1 MQRVSYLHSLCWR
14 KKNRIQL
21 PWLQI
26 NDYQFQRFRKDR
38 NKYEGG
44 KCLFIRQG
52 LITKRLPKFETK
64 VAERICVELTI
75 CKITRLPQNNEL
87 KTFFEEIN
95 LSLFTLVNEYDYII
109 LIGDL
114 NLNTKSKYITTCYY
128 SNLRD
133 TYDFTNLIKANT
145 YFKSS
150 NQSSIYVILINWS
163 KSFQGSGIVIT
174 GLSDCHKMI
183 LTFFRSYFPRCSPK
197 TTTHRS
203 FRYFETKV
211 SYMNWQA
218 SYSPKSV
225 TEGLNMIT

>member
-1 MQRVSYLHSLCWR
+1 MQRVSYWHSLCWR

-64 VAERICVELTI
+64 VPERIYVELTI

-114 NLNTKSKYITTCYY
+114 NLNTKSKNITTCYY
-128 SNLRD
+128 SDLRD
-133 TYDFTNLIKANT
+133 TNLIKANT
-145 YFKSS
+145 CFKSS
-150 NQSSIYVILINWS
+150 NQNLFTLY
-163 KSFQGSGIVIT
+163 
-174 GLSDCHKMI
+174 
-183 LTFFRSYFPRCSPK
+183 
-197 TTTHRS
+197 
-203 FRYFETKV
+203 
-211 SYMNWQA
+211 
-218 SYSPKSV
+218 
-225 TEGLNMIT
+225 

>member
-87 KTFFEEIN
+87 NLFWGNKLIIVHTCERVWLYYPHWRLKPEHEIEIYYD
-95 LSLFTLVNEYDYII
+95 LLLFQLAWYLWFY
-109 LIGDL
+109 
-114 NLNTKSKYITTCYY
+114 KSH
-128 SNLRD
+128 
-133 TYDFTNLIKANT
+133 
-145 YFKSS
+145 KS
-150 NQSSIYVILINWS
+150 
-163 KSFQGSGIVIT
+163 
-174 GLSDCHKMI
+174 
-183 LTFFRSYFPRCSPK
+183 
-197 TTTHRS
+197 
-203 FRYFETKV
+203 
-211 SYMNWQA
+211 
-218 SYSPKSV
+218 
-225 TEGLNMIT
+225 